1 MTISRETII
10 DGAYLIIFFVGYQ
23 GGIYIINNRLQELG
37 LLLTFVLFLYG
48 ASRLA
53 IEKSDI
59 NWQLWFWCAP
69 LVVSYPMIISSAT
82 FFFHTGS
89 NVIFSFFAAREFLII
104 FLAPTIYFIYKLGY
118 PTERLE
124 AVFIA
129 SLLLL
134 LLNYLFFYFYLDLE
148 ALLKQGG
155 YLSIQITYDE
165 WRGYRLRAPA
175 TALYILTVYCVVNL
189 FQRVRWVK
197 KFILL
202 WVFFLLCYVW
212 SLRMARAQI
221 AAMIVSVLLYPLFFS
236 RPNRINLILFV
247 SPVILFLMT
256 MLTEIFLDIFMEA
269 DKIRANSY
277 RIAIDVIEQNPLFGF
292 GQQSREGV
300 SYTSIFG
307 KEFYP
312 SDIGLIGIFF
322 RFGMLGG
329 TAYLFFT
336 FYLLVRSVK
345 VNWYFKFVFEQLNPV
360 LWSLLIWMIGA
371 VLNTWLK
378 TEFAYI
384 PGLMT
389 GSLIIGLSA
398 CYRDK
403 FQQDLSE

>member
-1 MTISRETII
+1 VVESKKRII
-10 DGAYLIIFFVGYQ
+10 DIAFLIIFFFGYK
-23 GGIYIINNRLQELG
+23 GGLYILNNRLQELG
-37 LLLTFVLFLYG
+37 FLMTLILFLYG
-48 ASRLA
+48 ASKLA
-53 IEKSDI
+53 IEKEEI
-59 NWQLWFWCAP
+59 NWQWWFWSAP
-69 LVVSYPMIISSAT
+69 LFVGYFVIVPAVVFYL
-82 FFFHTGS
+82 HTGS
-89 NVIFSFFAAREFLII
+89 NALFSFFASREFIVA

-124 AVFIA
+124 AVFVV

-148 ALLKQGG
+148 AIYRKGG
-155 YLSIQITYDE
+155 YLSIQISYDE
-165 WRGYRLRAPA
+165 WRGYRLKAPA
-175 TALYILTVYCVVNL
+175 TALYILTIFCMVNF

-197 KFILL
+197 RFILL
-202 WVFFLLCYVW
+202 LVFCLLCYVW
-212 SLRMARAQI
+212 SLRMARNQI
-221 AAMIVSVLLYPLFFS
+221 AAMIVSTLLYPLFFS
-236 RPNRINLILFV
+236 RPNRINLIIFA

-256 MLTEIFLDIFMEA
+256 LLTETFVDVFMEA

-277 RIAIDVIEQNPLFGF
+277 RIAVDIIEQNPLFGF

-307 KEFYP
+307 KGFYP
-312 SDIGLIGIFF
+312 SDIGLIGLLF
-322 RFGMLGG
+322 RFGIVGG
-329 TAYLFFT
+329 MTYLFFV
-336 FYLLVRSVK
+336 FYLLVRIVK

-403 FQQDLSE
+403 LQSSLE